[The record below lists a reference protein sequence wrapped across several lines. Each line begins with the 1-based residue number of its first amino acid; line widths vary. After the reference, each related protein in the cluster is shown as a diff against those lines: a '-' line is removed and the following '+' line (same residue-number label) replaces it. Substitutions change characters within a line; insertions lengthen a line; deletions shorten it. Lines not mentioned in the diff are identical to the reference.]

1 MKNFIKRV
9 LPLLLCVLAAVLVTG
24 CSAEPTPYEKNDAEG
39 YTVSVRY
46 DANGGTFTTN
56 SSVIVDAFNPADL
69 QKDGEGMAQ
78 IALLSPDDPLRG
90 NDAFAASRPGYFL
103 AGWYAVRNEV
113 TDGEGNVTYTY
124 GDRWEF
130 SSDLLS
136 VDTKATHS
144 SQTPVLTL
152 YAAWIPRFEIQFC
165 DKATGEVL
173 ETLDFDP
180 TTESVSAP
188 AWNTETG
195 TLEMYKFPSRK
206 GYTFQNAYY
215 DADCTRVLDSE
226 TVNHPGVVDYE
237 TGTAADPVLKLYVEY
252 REGEWYQIYTAEQ
265 LVDNASLD
273 GHYEICADLDFT
285 DEIWPTV
292 FMYGNFSGEIKGNGH
307 TIKNVTFAQTNNS
320 KANAGLFGQLTEKAS
335 LTDLIFENVT
345 FTIQSGTRVAG
356 TNYGLLAG
364 TISGDATLQ
373 SVQILSSALQID
385 SACYFGVED
394 YSIGLLCGMGSDVI
408 PDAEIT
414 CTVVGDNP
422 DRITLTV
429 DGKRVLLTFAE

>member
-1 MKNFIKRV
+1 M
-9 LPLLLCVLAAVLVTG
+9 
-24 CSAEPTPYEKNDAEG
+24 
-39 YTVSVRY
+39 
-46 DANGGTFTTN
+46 
-56 SSVIVDAFNPADL
+56 
-69 QKDGEGMAQ
+69 
-78 IALLSPDDPLRG
+78 
-90 NDAFAASRPGYFL
+90 
-103 AGWYAVRNEV
+103 
-113 TDGEGNVTYTY
+113 
-124 GDRWEF
+124 
-130 SSDLLS
+130 
-136 VDTKATHS
+136 H
-144 SQTPVLTL
+144 
-152 YAAWIPRFEIQFC
+152 
-165 DKATGEVL
+165 
-173 ETLDFDP
+173 
-180 TTESVSAP
+180 
-188 AWNTETG
+188 
-195 TLEMYKFPSRK
+195 KFPSRK

-215 DADCTRVLDSE
+215 DVDCTQVLDSV

-252 REGEWYQIYTAEQ
+252 QEGEWYRIYTAEQ

-292 FMYGNFSGEIKGNGH
+292 FMYGNFGGEIKGNGH

-335 LTDLIFENVT
+335 LADLTFENVI

-364 TISGDATLQ
+364 TVSQDATLQ
-373 SVQILSSALQID
+373 SVNILSSVLQID